1 MGFLNPA
8 LLWGAALVGVPLIIY
23 LINRQH
29 YQRRVWAAMEFL
41 LRALKK
47 NRRRLRLENLLL
59 LLIRMAVLFLL
70 GLAMARPFLRS
81 TSIAV
86 VSEKEENWIFAIDTS
101 YSMGFRDG
109 PRSLFDR
116 ARESMAGMLQ
126 DLVKTRDRVAIMTL
140 DAEPRLFFG
149 PERVTESNRP
159 EILKAAGDIGLGT
172 RSVDLARSFLL
183 VKEVAGRFDP
193 GGETGPTS
201 SKKVIVFSDFQR
213 RDWLSSDGSPRDPAV
228 LALAKEIAGG
238 GGSFHFGDL
247 TASDRNL
254 SILDLSVSPEVISR
268 DVWVQFRVTVRN
280 WSREDFEA
288 VQLKLSIDG
297 HEEMGI
303 VFRVGAGE
311 TYTSPLIPFRF
322 EEPGYH
328 SVTAELRSDGLM
340 ADNRR
345 HLALRVREGARILL
359 VDGEPGAGPRYRETL
374 FLRAALAPA
383 ERESAGAGEGRL
395 TPYRPEVRT
404 EDDLAETN
412 PRDFVLVVLANVSDL
427 PERFAESLEAYVRDG
442 GALMGFLGKNV
453 EAAYYNQRLW
463 KDGGGLLP
471 GRLDGI
477 RGDGRTSYH
486 FVPADRE
493 SPLAR
498 YFSEE
503 RREVTSL
510 LQEVVEFTKFYSLAL
525 PEESAARVPAS
536 ALVPASVLAPA
547 SARAQVSFRYS
558 DPENSPAV
566 VDASFGRGRVL
577 WFTST
582 ADAEWNELPKWPDF
596 VALLYQAVPY
606 LVRHGETRINL
617 QVGEAYREIF
627 EAADYAQEVMVT
639 PPEWSAG
646 DPGGVG
652 LAGGGSSGAV
662 PRLMTKVEGEN
673 RFLLTHEETMAPG
686 IYELSFLRPGGK
698 PPERPGAS
706 PAEQPGAQP
715 GDPADGQ
722 PRRDRQVFAVNLD
735 PFEGDLRALAPRDLK
750 GSFPD
755 LQDVEVFDAARQMES
770 LGEKKS
776 QSRGTEIWRWL
787 IYAVL
792 GLLLTETALAQLFG
806 QREKR

>member
-47 NRRRLRLENLLL
+47 NRRRLQLENLLL
-59 LLIRMAVLFLL
+59 LLIRVAVLLL
-70 GLAMARPFLRS
+70 LALAMARPFLRS

-126 DLVKTRDRVAIMTL
+126 DVVKTRDRVAICTF
-140 DAEPRLFFG
+140 DAEPHLIFG

-159 EILKAAGDIGLGT
+159 EILKASGDLALGT
-172 RSVDLARSFLL
+172 RSVDLALSFLL
-183 VKEVAGRFDP
+183 VKEVAARFDA
-193 GGETGPTS
+193 GGEAGLSTP
-201 SKKVIVFSDFQR
+201 KKIIVFSDFQR
-213 RDWLSSDGSPRDPAV
+213 RDWLSADGSPRDPAV
-228 LALAKEIAGG
+228 LSLAKEVSAG

-247 TASDRNL
+247 NGSDRNL
-254 SILDLSVSPEVISR
+254 SILDLTVSPEVISR

-280 WSREDFEA
+280 WGSEDFEA
-288 VQLKLSIDG
+288 VQLKLSVDG
-297 HEEMGI
+297 NEEMGI

-322 EEPGYH
+322 EDAGFH

-345 HLALRVREGARILL
+345 HLALHVREGAKILL
-359 VDGEPGAGPRYRETL
+359 VDGEPGAGPRDRETL
-374 FLRAALAPA
+374 FLRAAFAPLA
-383 ERESAGAGEGRL
+383 RESAEAGEGRL
-395 TPYRPEVRT
+395 TPYRPEVRA
-404 EDDLAETN
+404 EDDLADTN
-412 PRDFVLVVLANVSDL
+412 PRDFVLVLLANVSDL
-427 PERFAESLEAYVRDG
+427 PERFAGSLEAYVRDG
-442 GALMGFLGKNV
+442 GALIGFLGKNID
-453 EAAYYNQRLW
+453 AGYYNQRLW

-471 GRLDGI
+471 GRLDGV

-493 SPLAR
+493 SPLTR

-510 LQEVVEFTKFYSLAL
+510 LQGVVEFTKFY
-525 PEESAARVPAS
+525 
-536 ALVPASVLAPA
+536 ALVLPDEREPPAEAAAPA
-547 SARAQVSFRYS
+547 PRVAPPRISFRYN

-617 QVGEAYREIF
+617 QVGEVYREIF
-627 EAADYAQEVMVT
+627 EAADYAQEVRVT
-639 PPEWSAG
+639 SPQWNAG
-646 DPGGVG
+646 DSGGMG
-652 LAGGGSSGAV
+652 STGGGAIGAV
-662 PRLMTKVEGEN
+662 ARLMTKIEGEN
-673 RFLLTHEETMAPG
+673 RFLLTHEETLAPG
-686 IYELSFLRPGGK
+686 IYELTFLRPGGR
-698 PPERPGAS
+698 PPERPA
-706 PAEQPGAQP
+706 
-715 GDPADGQ
+715 DPADAQ
-722 PRRDRQVFAVNLD
+722 PPLGALSDPHGRGSRDRQSFAVNLD

-750 GSFPD
+750 GRFAD
-755 LQDVEVFDAARQMES
+755 LQDVEIFDAARQIES
-770 LGEKKS
+770 LGEKKA
-776 QSRGTEIWRWL
+776 QSRGTEMWRWL

-792 GLLLTETALAQLFG
+792 GLLLAETAVAQTFG